1 MGYSFTVWLHLLAVT
16 VWIGPQ
22 IFMFAAALPAIREI
36 GDRELR
42 AKVMRVVVVRFGYL
56 AWGAMVLIVLTGISN
71 IFQATAD
78 FPYVFDYDHRYAQ
91 VFSAK
96 MTLLGA
102 TVLLTAAHTFIVGPQ
117 QMRLA
122 EDPNP
127 DEAHVLRLRRWS
139 IILSSAAL
147 LGSVAVLFCGA
158 LLTNQKWSFDTT

>member
-1 MGYSFTVWLHLLAVT
+1 
-16 VWIGPQ
+16 
-22 IFMFAAALPAIREI
+22 MFAAALPAIREI

-127 DEAHVLRLRRWS
+127 DEADVLRLRRWS

>member
-1 MGYSFTVWLHLLAVT
+1 
-16 VWIGPQ
+16 
-22 IFMFAAALPAIREI
+22 MFAAALPAIREI